1 MASYLAKL
9 VALLIKILV
18 EWAELVAFEESLKVA
33 SAINISKL
41 IFESDCANLVNRDD
55 LISGL
60 TTYLFQQLVY
70 NFGGLTTTMCSG
82 SLFAN
87 WRLCPDMYWC
97 VMDA

>member
-41 IFESDCANLVNRDD
+41 IFESDCANLVNRVKNQDKIILFWAVALMRHVSNWIFLVWLMLYG
-55 LISGL
+55 LI
-60 TTYLFQQLVY
+60 
-70 NFGGLTTTMCSG
+70 
-82 SLFAN
+82 A
-87 WRLCPDMYWC
+87 
-97 VMDA
+97 A